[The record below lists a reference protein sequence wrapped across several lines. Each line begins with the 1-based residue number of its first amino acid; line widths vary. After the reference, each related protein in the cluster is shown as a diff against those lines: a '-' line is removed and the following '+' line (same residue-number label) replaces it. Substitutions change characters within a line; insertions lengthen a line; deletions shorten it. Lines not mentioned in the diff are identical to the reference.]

1 MRIARVRH
9 WLALPAVLLLPVVA
23 LAQQTGGTAGNA
35 ATTTSPAVA
44 ATAAGPGALS
54 LADALA
60 RALEESPDM
69 RTARAQVQQAEAESR
84 SAWSN
89 ALPQL
94 NTQLAYQRTLR
105 SVFQNV
111 GFTLP
116 DSMQFKPDSLA
127 SLPDRVSYLEKRT
140 GNAAFEALGG
150 LFSNMPFGRA
160 NTWTAGLVVTQPI
173 FTGGRVSSGISMAGN
188 AADAARYTLDET
200 RSDIVLQVK
209 TGYYNAQL
217 AGRSVEIMEQSVA
230 LAQQHLK
237 EVQLRYDAGRASELD
252 TLRAAVDLANL
263 LPGLV
268 QAKNGRDMALLNLK
282 RLLRLPAEGPLTL
295 TTELGPRTSVGTPVV
310 AVALPATTAALPRL
324 EERGALRAAAKAVD
338 IRRAQV
344 TIARAAFLPTIAFQG
359 TLNRI
364 AYPSSIRLPRGGDW
378 QDDWNVALAVS
389 WPLFQGFRRSADM
402 DAANAQVKQAQ
413 VQLEQ
418 ARDGIRIQYELAL
431 GEFARTKAQI
441 NAAERTAVQAQ
452 KVYDLTELRYTEGL
466 ATQLDVSSARL
477 ALQQARINQVQAYH
491 DSYAALARAER
502 SLGVDPERTT
512 LP

>member
-1 MRIARVRH
+1 MKREQVMG
-9 WLALPAVLLLPVVA
+9 WLLLPVLVLVPA
-23 LAQQTGGTAGNA
+23 LASAQEPGGQTGKPSGATAP
-35 ATTTSPAVA
+35 TP
-44 ATAAGPGALS
+44 ATAAPGRPLS
-54 LADALA
+54 LTDALQ
-60 RALEESPDM
+60 RALDESPDV

-84 SAWSN
+84 SAFSN
-89 ALPQL
+89 ALPQF

-127 SLPDRVSYLEKRT
+127 PLAQRVSYLEKKT
-140 GNAAFEALGG
+140 GNAAFEALGS
-150 LFSNMPFGRA
+150 LFSNMPFGRE

-173 FTGGRVSSGISMAGN
+173 FTGGRVTSGISMAGN

-209 TGYYNAQL
+209 TGYYDAQL
-217 AGRSVEIMEQSVA
+217 AARSVEIMEQSVA

-237 EVQLRYDAGRASELD
+237 EVKLRFDAGRASELD

-268 QAKNGRDMALLNLK
+268 QARNGRDVALLNLK
-282 RLLRLPAEGPLTL
+282 RLLRLPAEEPLAL
-295 TTELGPRTSVGTPVV
+295 TTELGPLTSGGKPVV
-310 AVALPATTAALPRL
+310 ATELPSTTSAQPQLA
-324 EERGALRAAAKAVD
+324 ERGALRAAAKAVD

-364 AYPSSIRLPRGGDW
+364 AYPNSMRLPRAGDW
-378 QDDWNVALAVS
+378 EDDWNVAVAVS
-389 WPLFQGFRRSADM
+389 WPLFQGFKRSADL

-418 ARDGIRIQYELAL
+418 ARDGIRIQYQQSL
-431 GEFARTKAQI
+431 GEFERTKAQI
-441 NAAERTAVQAQ
+441 DAAVRTSAQAQ

-477 ALQQARINQVQAYH
+477 ALQQARINEVQAYH

-502 SLGVDPERTT
+502 ALGVDPERTT